1 MVSNDC
7 QKVADACTNLQY
19 LWSAVIEITGKRF
32 YLIGIIYPLVFD
44 FIIIKLAIMVLSFV
58 ELGYSA
64 APALGVILI
73 LIPLQIYLA
82 RLKSRVGFENTRLTS
97 HRVQIMSE
105 ILSAIRLIKFYAWEI
120 PFYDQINEIR
130 RKELNLLRKNLIA
143 NAVNFM
149 CVFCVPVLTALL
161 ALLTYWLT
169 GNQINPVIGF
179 TIVSVFNTLR
189 YPLLM
194 APLAINSTSGKE

>member
-1 MVSNDC
+1 
-7 QKVADACTNLQY
+7 
-19 LWSAVIEITGKRF
+19 
-32 YLIGIIYPLVFD
+32 
-44 FIIIKLAIMVLSFV
+44 
-58 ELGYSA
+58 
-64 APALGVILI
+64 
-73 LIPLQIYLA
+73 
-82 RLKSRVGFENTRLTS
+82 
-97 HRVQIMSE
+97 MSE

-120 PFYDQINEIR
+120 PFYDRIDDIR
-130 RKELNLLRKNLIA
+130 KKELSLLKRSLIA

-169 GNQINPVIGF
+169 GNNINPVIGF

-194 APLAINSTSGKE
+194 APLAINSTSGIILRH